1 MTDGATR
8 SPLAKAGVAEMPEE
22 TRAKMRIMLV
32 DDEPRMHT
40 LVARIAKDAGYDF
53 VGAEDGARAL
63 DVYERE
69 KPDLVILDVMMPGL
83 DGFQVCRRLRE
94 RGATEPVIFLS
105 AKGDI
110 VDKGVGFDAGGDDY
124 LVKPFDFDELMA
136 RVRAMVRRG
145 GERASSVMTS
155 GDLMLDSASR
165 YVERGGKEISLTA
178 KEFDILEYLMQN
190 EGKVLSRDKLS
201 NHIWNYD
208 YDGGSNV
215 IDVYVH
221 HLRKKIDDGFDE
233 KKIIT
238 VKGAGY
244 MVK

>member
-1 MTDGATR
+1 
-8 SPLAKAGVAEMPEE
+8 
-22 TRAKMRIMLV
+22 MRILV
-32 DDEPRMHT
+32 VEDQKDLNEIIVRKLTSEHYTVDACYSGDE
-40 LVARIAKDAGYDF
+40 
-53 VGAEDGARAL
+53 AL
-63 DVYERE
+63 DFLRCAEY
-69 KPDLVILDVMMPGL
+69 DGVILDIMLPEITGLGVLREMRAAHDSTPVLMLTALGTVEDRVAGL
-83 DGFQVCRRLRE
+83 DA
-94 RGATEPVIFLS
+94 GA
-105 AKGDI
+105 
-110 VDKGVGFDAGGDDY
+110 DDY

>member
-1 MTDGATR
+1 
-8 SPLAKAGVAEMPEE
+8 
-22 TRAKMRIMLV
+22 MRILV
-32 DDEPRMHT
+32 VEDQKDLNEIIVRKLENEHYTVDACFSGDE
-40 LVARIAKDAGYDF
+40 
-53 VGAEDGARAL
+53 AL
-63 DVYERE
+63 DFLRCAEY
-69 KPDLVILDVMMPGL
+69 DGVILDIMLPGITGIGVLKEMRAERDKTPVLLLTALGTVEDRVAGL
-83 DGFQVCRRLRE
+83 DA
-94 RGATEPVIFLS
+94 GA
-105 AKGDI
+105 
-110 VDKGVGFDAGGDDY
+110 DDY

-155 GDLMLDSASR
+155 GDLTLDSAAR
-165 YVERGGKEISLTA
+165 RVERGGKEISLTA

-221 HLRKKIDDGFDE
+221 HLRKKVDEGFDE
-233 KKIIT
+233 KKIVT

>member
-1 MTDGATR
+1 
-8 SPLAKAGVAEMPEE
+8 
-22 TRAKMRIMLV
+22 MRILV
-32 DDEPRMHT
+32 VEDQKDLNEIIVRKLTSEHYTVDACYSGDE
-40 LVARIAKDAGYDF
+40 
-53 VGAEDGARAL
+53 AL
-63 DVYERE
+63 DFLRCAEY
-69 KPDLVILDVMMPGL
+69 DGVILDIMLPGITGLGVLREMRATHDSTPLLMLTALGTVEDRVAGL
-83 DGFQVCRRLRE
+83 DA
-94 RGATEPVIFLS
+94 GA
-105 AKGDI
+105 
-110 VDKGVGFDAGGDDY
+110 DDY

>member
-1 MTDGATR
+1 
-8 SPLAKAGVAEMPEE
+8 
-22 TRAKMRIMLV
+22 MRILV
-32 DDEPRMHT
+32 VEDQKDLNEIIVRKLTNEHYTVDACFTGDD
-40 LVARIAKDAGYDF
+40 
-53 VGAEDGARAL
+53 AL
-63 DVYERE
+63 DFLRCAEY
-69 KPDLVILDVMMPGL
+69 DAVILDIMLPGITGIGVLKEMRASGNSVPVLLLTALGTVEDRVAGL
-83 DGFQVCRRLRE
+83 DA
-94 RGATEPVIFLS
+94 GA
-105 AKGDI
+105 
-110 VDKGVGFDAGGDDY
+110 DDY

-136 RVRAMVRRG
+136 RIRAMIRRG
-145 GERASSVMTS
+145 GERASSVLTS

-165 YVERGGKEISLTA
+165 SVHRGEREIVLTA

-215 IDVYVH
+215 IDVYIY
-221 HLRKKIDDGFDE
+221 HLRRKIDDGHE
-233 KKIIT
+233 QKKIIT

>member
-1 MTDGATR
+1 
-8 SPLAKAGVAEMPEE
+8 
-22 TRAKMRIMLV
+22 MRILV
-32 DDEPRMHT
+32 VEDQKDLNEIIVRKLTSEHYTVDACYSGDE
-40 LVARIAKDAGYDF
+40 
-53 VGAEDGARAL
+53 AL
-63 DVYERE
+63 DFLRCAEY
-69 KPDLVILDVMMPGL
+69 DGVILDIMLPGITGLGVLREMRAAHDSTPVLMLTALGTVEDRVAGL
-83 DGFQVCRRLRE
+83 DA
-94 RGATEPVIFLS
+94 GA
-105 AKGDI
+105 
-110 VDKGVGFDAGGDDY
+110 DDY

-244 MVK
+244 MLK

>member
-1 MTDGATR
+1 
-8 SPLAKAGVAEMPEE
+8 
-22 TRAKMRIMLV
+22 MRILVVEDQKDLNDIIVRKLTNEHYSVDACYTGDDALDFIRCAEYDAIILDIMLPGITGLGILKDMRDKGDKTPVLLLTALGTV
-32 DDEPRMHT
+32 DDR
-40 LVARIAKDAGYDF
+40 VAGLDAG
-53 VGAEDGARAL
+53 A
-63 DVYERE
+63 
-69 KPDLVILDVMMPGL
+69 
-83 DGFQVCRRLRE
+83 
-94 RGATEPVIFLS
+94 
-105 AKGDI
+105 
-110 VDKGVGFDAGGDDY
+110 DDY

-136 RVRAMVRRG
+136 RVRALIRRG
-145 GERASSVMTS
+145 GDRASSVMTS
-155 GDLMLDSASR
+155 GDLTLDSASR
-165 YVERGGKEISLTA
+165 QVQRAGQDISLTA

-221 HLRKKIDDGFDE
+221 HLRKKIDGGFDE

>member
-1 MTDGATR
+1 MIK
-8 SPLAKAGVAEMPEE
+8 SISKE
-22 TRAKMRIMLV
+22 TVTMRILV
-32 DDEPRMHT
+32 VEDQKDLNEIIVRKLTSEHYTVDACYSGDE
-40 LVARIAKDAGYDF
+40 
-53 VGAEDGARAL
+53 AL
-63 DVYERE
+63 DFLRCAEY
-69 KPDLVILDVMMPGL
+69 DGVILDIMLPGITGLGVLREMRAAHDSTPVLMLTALGTVEDRVAGL
-83 DGFQVCRRLRE
+83 DA
-94 RGATEPVIFLS
+94 GA
-105 AKGDI
+105 
-110 VDKGVGFDAGGDDY
+110 DDY